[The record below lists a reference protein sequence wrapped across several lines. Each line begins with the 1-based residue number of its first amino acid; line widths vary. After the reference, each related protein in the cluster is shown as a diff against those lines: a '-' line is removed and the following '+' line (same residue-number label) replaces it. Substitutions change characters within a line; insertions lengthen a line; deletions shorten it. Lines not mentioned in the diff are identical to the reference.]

1 MTPATAQ
8 AMYRRQFD
16 QHGRRVSIKRPGSD
30 NLENVR
36 VRIIAFTPQEIA
48 SGVAVGSRKV
58 IVLAE
63 DVPDS
68 FAPLKKGDS
77 VLVDGKSLMFTQT
90 PDDQTR
96 RVGETLIAY
105 ECVVAGA

>member
-1 MTPATAQ
+1 MTPSTAQ

-16 QHGRRVSIKRPGSD
+16 MHGRKVTITRPGAD
-30 NLENVR
+30 PLQNVR
-36 VRIIAFTPQEIA
+36 VRITTFTPEEIA
-48 SGVAVGSRKV
+48 GGVAVGNRKV

-105 ECVVAGA
+105 ECIVAGA